1 MGLKYLFLC
10 LLGKSKKRFQKK
22 DKSSRN
28 GSNVFIN
35 SLSLWRNNALF
46 LEKLNFELSHRF
58 FLKHK

>member
-1 MGLKYLFLC
+1 MELKYLFLC
-10 LLGKSKKRFQKK
+10 LLGKSKKCFQKK